1 MLKIGEI
8 VQTVKGIVETK
19 LDIVK
24 LEIQEEFLGI
34 VSRILLLL
42 FMCVVFLLVLLF
54 FSFSLAFFLSQYT
67 NSPYLGFL
75 LVGLIYLTVLAFLYY
90 TRYSNT
96 FQKNVQEGLKV
107 FIFNARKIKKKED
120 EPGA

>member
-42 FMCVVFLLVLLF
+42 FMCAVFLLVLLF

-96 FQKNVQEGLKV
+96 FQRNVQEGLKV

>member
-19 LDIVK
+19 VEIVK

-34 VSRILLLL
+34 ISRILLLL
-42 FMCVVFLLVLLF
+42 FMCAVFLLVLLF

-75 LVGLIYLTVLAFLYY
+75 LVGLIYLMVLAFLYY
-90 TRYSNT
+90 TRYSKSI
-96 FQKNVQEGLKV
+96 QKNVQEGMKV

-120 EPGA
+120 ETGA

>member
-42 FMCVVFLLVLLF
+42 FMCAVFLLVLLF